1 MGVQRMI
8 INSDTIIPI
17 TNHFRV
23 AAGPGAGKTHWL
35 VNHINNI
42 LQTSD
47 RLAQTRKIACITYT
61 NIAVDTILYRLG
73 TAADQVEVSTIH
85 SFLYRHI
92 VKPYCSFISTDFELN
107 VRKLDGHDDTI
118 VSYRRTKAWVENH
131 PRASELKHPYTI
143 NQLINLPNNK
153 KALMNW
159 LGSLN
164 YEFDDSNELK
174 IIGDRKKAIFIDSE
188 RTTRLNNKCLEIL
201 ETNLLEYKKLYWK
214 DGLVDHNDILYFS
227 YELIKKYPF
236 ILTILRAKFPYFLVD
251 EFQDTNPI
259 QAKLLNMIGES
270 ETIVGVI
277 GDRAQSI
284 YSFQGARPDQ
294 FSGFYLPNL
303 TDYTM
308 IDNRRSTNQIIDVL
322 NSIRKDIKQN
332 KYRNVNTDMP
342 TIIVGERNKAFNE
355 AKNLSNNE
363 EIYSL
368 SRENIISNAMKIE
381 VDDSGLEPG
390 LLEVLVDADSNS
402 HRCNTVML
410 LISAVELA
418 NFGKYKEA
426 VKKIEHLFKVK
437 DDSMATKKAA
447 LNCLSF
453 LLKNY
458 INYRDKSLME
468 FYNILKLNIDNDLA
482 GFRNG
487 RAKTFYET
495 YTYQQLSLCVN
506 IVDDTSRHK
515 TIHKAKG
522 DEFNNVLLI
531 LEEKQL
537 DFLLRPNLAANE
549 EHRIYYVAISR
560 AKERLF
566 INVPRLSDENADKL
580 GKAFEIIMLNQ

>member
-1 MGVQRMI
+1 MI
-8 INSDTIIPI
+8 INSDTKIPI
-17 TNHFRV
+17 ENHFRV

-42 LQTSD
+42 LQTSN

-61 NIAVDTILYRLG
+61 NIAVDTILCRLG
-73 TAADQVEVSTIH
+73 TAANQVEVSTIH

-92 VKPYCSFISTDFELN
+92 VKPYCFFLSTDFELN
-107 VRKLDGHDDTI
+107 AEKLDGHDDTI
-118 VSYRRTKAWVENH
+118 VSYRRTKEWIENH
-131 PRASELKHPYTI
+131 PRVSELKHPFSL

-174 IIGDRKKAIFIDSE
+174 IIGNRNKAIFIDSE
-188 RTTRLNNKCLEIL
+188 GITRLNNKCLEIL
-201 ETNLLEYKKLYWK
+201 ESNLLGYKKLYWK

-277 GDRAQSI
+277 GDQAQSI
-284 YSFQGARPDQ
+284 YSFQGAKPEQ
-294 FSGFYLPNL
+294 FSSFYLTNL

-322 NSIRKDIKQN
+322 NNVRKDIQQN
-332 KYRNVNTDMP
+332 KYRNVNNDIP
-342 TIIVGERNKAFNE
+342 TIIVGERNKAFHKAKELSKNE
-355 AKNLSNNE
+355 D
-363 EIYSL
+363 IYSL
-368 SRENIISNAMKIE
+368 SRENITSNAMKIE
-381 VDDSGLEPG
+381 IEDTKLEQG
-390 LLEVLVDADSNS
+390 LLDHLIDADSNS
-402 HRCNTVML
+402 HRCNAVASF
-410 LISAVELA
+410 ISAVELSKY
-418 NFGKYKEA
+418 GKYKEA
-426 VKKIEHLFKVK
+426 VKKIEYLFKVK
-437 DDSMATKKAA
+437 DDPINTKKAA
-447 LNCLSF
+447 LNCLCF
-453 LLKNY
+453 LLENY
-458 INYRDKSLME
+458 FTYKDKCLME
-468 FYNILKLNIDNDLA
+468 FYNVLKTNIDNNLA

-506 IVDDTSRHK
+506 IVEDTSKHK

-522 DEFNNVLLI
+522 DEFNNVLLV
-531 LEEKQL
+531 LEEKDL
-537 DFLLRPNLAANE
+537 DFLLKPNLMGDE
-549 EHRIYYVAISR
+549 EHRVYYVAISR
-560 AKERLF
+560 ARERLF
-566 INVPRLSDENADKL
+566 INVPTLSDKKVDKL
-580 GKAFEIIMLNQ
+580 RKTFKIIALNG